1 MPKIEHKIA
10 ELILERTKKTAKII
24 RTSSKGV
31 KTLARI
37 DSGDD
42 GEVGEFWLQQQ
53 EEWLD
58 TVGKYGWE
66 LVQAEHIES
75 GMRFYLKRAVG
86 KAAEKGDEKQGKKS
100 SMTDDLMKKAA
111 KSVFR
116 LP

>member
-42 GEVGEFWLQQQ
+42 GEVAEFWLQQQ
-53 EEWLD
+53 EEWLN

-66 LVQAEHIES
+66 LVQCEHIDS
-75 GMRFYLKRAVG
+75 GMRFYLKRGMG
-86 KAAEKGDEKQGKKS
+86 KAAAKGDEKQEKKS
-100 SMTDDLMKKAA
+100 SMTEDMMKKAA
-111 KSVFR
+111 KTI
-116 LP
+116 LPF

>member
-10 ELILERTKKTAKII
+10 ELILERTKTSAKLI

-37 DSGDD
+37 ESKDD
-42 GEVGEFWLQQQ
+42 GEIGEFWLQQQ
-53 EEWLD
+53 EEWLN

-66 LVQAEHIES
+66 LVQAEHVAS
-75 GMRFYLKRAVG
+75 GMRFYLKRAIG
-86 KAAEKGDEKQGKKS
+86 KAAAKGDEKEDKPS

-111 KSVFR
+111 KSI
-116 LP
+116 LPF